1 MLFSTDSVPFAWMRS
16 VPPATAGGTDLRAF
30 AVVIHA
36 GARHAGIVPPWNTFF
51 AGIVADLVVYAD
63 LKG

>member
-1 MLFSTDSVPFAWMRS
+1 MLEQ
-16 VPPATAGGTDLRAF
+16 GTPVLF
-30 AVVIHA
+30 HH
-36 GARHAGIVPPWNTFF
+36 GTHSL